1 MLPELPPTFSTTVEA
16 LHAVAANVMSA
27 AYFHATSHIGLRPT
41 PRGFGTPVFGA
52 EERVRVDA
60 TALVH
65 ERAGQVRRHQ
75 LTTLTAAAAF
85 VGVPLGAP
93 PVFNATT
100 AIAPDAPL
108 VVDRDGALAVADW
121 YALAAALLHDLR
133 AAHETVSSTDLQIWP
148 EHFDLACELG
158 DESAGNR
165 ANFGAS
171 PGDAG
176 IPEPYLYVGPFD
188 PARRVGALGTHGF
201 GAALTYSELRST
213 GEAGAAGRHFFESA
227 LAQLVGDEA

>member
-1 MLPELPPTFSTTVEA
+1 MLPELPPTFSSTVDA
-16 LHAVAANVMSA
+16 LHALAENVMSA
-27 AYFHATSHIGLRPT
+27 AYFHATNHIGLRPT
-41 PRGFGTPVFGA
+41 PRGFGTPVFGE

-60 TALVH
+60 SALVH

-93 PVFNATT
+93 SVFNPTT
-100 AIAPDAPL
+100 SIAPDAPL
-108 VVDRDGALAVADW
+108 LVDRDSALALADW
-121 YALAAALLHDLR
+121 YALGAALLHDLR
-133 AAHETVSSTDLQIWP
+133 IAHDSVSSTDLQIWP

-158 DESAGNR
+158 DEGAGTR
-165 ANFGAS
+165 ANYGAS

-176 IPEPYLYVGPFD
+176 IPEPYLYVGPWD

-201 GAALTYSELRST
+201 GAALTYSELRTS
-213 GEAGAAGRHFFESA
+213 GEAGAAGHQFFESA
-227 LAQLVGDEA
+227 LAQLVGEQA